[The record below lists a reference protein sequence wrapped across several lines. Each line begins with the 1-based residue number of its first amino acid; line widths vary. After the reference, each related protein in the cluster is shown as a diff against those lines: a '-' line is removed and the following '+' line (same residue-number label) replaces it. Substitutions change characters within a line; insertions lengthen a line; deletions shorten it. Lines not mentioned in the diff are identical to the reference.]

1 MSDERSFDA
10 EFFLDPVCPWCWV
23 TSRWVV
29 NVQHERHHRVEW
41 RFITL
46 DIVNEHIER
55 DDGHRAAHFAG
66 RQALRVADEV
76 RRRHGND
83 GVASFYTALGTAL
96 HNDRRRDELTAD
108 PVTFLA
114 DSLATAGLD
123 PSLAE
128 HAEDES
134 HDAALRAETEVALA
148 RTGPDVGTPILT
160 VAPGTAAEGSFFGP
174 VIPKAP
180 TGADAVR
187 LWDAVEV
194 LAASGVAELKRSLR
208 GTIDFT

>member
-1 MSDERSFDA
+1 MADEHPIDA

-29 NVQHERHHRVEW
+29 NVQLERPCRVEW

-46 DIVNEHIER
+46 DIVNEDIER
-55 DDGHRAAHFAG
+55 DDGHRAVHFAG

-76 RRRHGND
+76 RRQHGND
-83 GVASFYTALGTAL
+83 GVAAYYTALGAAL
-96 HNDRRRDELTAD
+96 HVDRRRDELTAD

-128 HAEDES
+128 HAVDEA
-134 HDAALRAETEVALA
+134 HDVALRAETAVALG

-160 VAPGTAAEGSFFGP
+160 LAPGTVAEGSFFGP

-180 TGADAVR
+180 TGSDAVR
-187 LWDAVEV
+187 LWEAVEV
-194 LAASGVAELKRSLR
+194 LATSGVAEVKRSLR
-208 GTIDFT
+208 GTIDFS